1 MKAVVAAFNQEKALV
16 GAFSVITNL
25 RMELF
30 GALAA
35 GAGLLRRPMA
45 NFAGRSWR
53 AGGGRGRAALAADV
67 RLGAASRGEETR
79 ALQTQPGKLCLIKLS
94 LYVKCAESR
103 YCLCTIDISR
113 QYLHNVYLQFHSLE
127 NKTSMQQCVSCQFYM
142 PNSAQ

>member
-1 MKAVVAAFNQEKALV
+1 
-16 GAFSVITNL
+16 
-25 RMELF
+25 MELF
-30 GALAA
+30 EALAA

-67 RLGAASRGEETR
+67 RLGAASRGEERR

-127 NKTSMQQCVSCQFYM
+127 NKTSMHNATVRQLSVSYAKQCTVEGIEI
-142 PNSAQ
+142 